1 MKNNRILALLLALV
15 MLISIA
21 MPAFAT
27 ETEESTESTEATESV
42 QRSELF
48 ETIYVENVDDL
59 QVLAKNCRLDTWSI
73 GKMVILKSDISL
85 DGTDFLPIPSF
96 GGIFDGNGHTIS
108 GLHIAENVTPA
119 GLFGQLQV
127 TGIIKDLTV
136 SGTVVPG
143 GDAQFVGGIVGENH
157 GTIANCTF
165 TGSIVGSSNTGGIA
179 GVNALTGKIAGCEA
193 SGTVI
198 GSDMTG
204 GIAGCN
210 LGVIGSS
217 TNKAYVNTVS
227 VDPTINPEDI
237 SFDFLTDYSK
247 LTSLDTSTAAMD
259 TGGIAGY
266 SSGIIES
273 CTNKASIGYPHIGY
287 NVGGIAG
294 RSCGYIHE
302 CENTAEIFGRKDVG
316 GIAGQMEPYIAKN
329 LTEST
334 LAKLQRQLDELDVLL
349 DAAMEHADGASD
361 SVVKRLNGIAG
372 SMGAAGSAAQD
383 IRTTGTISSTVT
395 GSGESGGEGSVTVTP
410 PQVEAGGGNGAG
422 GSLNVEVSPG
432 QGSIDVTTGSGG
444 EIHAGLTE
452 GGISGEGNTS
462 GNGSVDAQT
471 QISISTNMAG
481 LASSLYG
488 MAGQMSMLSGELD
501 GASDELMADV
511 ELIRAKINEITE
523 TGFELILGDGEE
535 DVIIDSSEINIDLIT
550 LGKVSYCTNSA
561 TVNGDINV
569 GGITGD
575 MGMEYTLDPEDDV
588 TVSIEGS
595 TRRKYEVK
603 AVVQHCENTGTVIAK
618 RNYAGGIAGK
628 MDLGLIASCES
639 YGTVSSESGNYVGG
653 IAGIGGSTIRHCFS
667 KCSLSGGKYIG
678 GIVGSGVEE
687 DRNGECSTV
696 AACYAIV
703 TITDYKQY
711 AGAIS
716 GAYAGTFLENY
727 FVSDELAGI
736 NRMSYTGC
744 AEPITYDELIA
755 WFTQTEDVIPEETTG
770 KATEETE
777 AADENA
783 AEAAE
788 GKDEGTTET
797 DPVIVVP
804 PMELPDEFRKFNLKF
819 VVDGEVIY
827 SEIFDYGA
835 SFGAEVFPEIPAKD
849 GYFAYWDRKEL
860 ENLKFD
866 TTVTAIYDPYI
877 TALQSS
883 DVRNGDRAV
892 FFVEGDF
899 GDEDGLTVS
908 SMALTSGK
916 FDLVDGIWDAVV
928 KSLTELELNT
938 EVVEQWQILLPDDG
952 LTEHTVRYLPPDG
965 NEDNMDVYILED
977 GEWVKTE
984 TKVIGSYVTF
994 PVEGNDV
1001 QIAVVSTMQTGWVW
1015 LVVALLGLILLVL
1028 IIRLVRKFVKPKP
1041 KALTASSEDGDSD
1054 EEAEGEEPI
1063 RVPPPARKRKPWLTV
1078 LLVILALLVGIG
1090 GTAAF
1095 FLLPD
1100 LMADKGA
1107 YEILKAYAEKE
1118 ELSMELQAEAIIDE
1132 KVYPITADLDRTVL
1146 DGKRVTAVSESGR
1159 SLYYSDGVVFLEN
1172 GDAYQIGTAFPDY
1185 SRLLE
1190 QTMALYKHVDIEEED
1205 GTYSITAEK
1214 SDAKAILELLIPS
1227 AATLLS
1233 DTDSLK
1239 VDLITDGG
1247 ELERIEFSG
1256 NGKLNDSDKT
1266 PYSVSAVLKIMD
1278 STRTVEIPE
1287 TISEAIRSGEYETME
1302 ALSDDLYRLANGWQD
1317 LMDADPLGADLSLSA
1332 DCGPLVLNESLQL
1345 YRWKDEEKEIFSVQE
1360 NGYALYFT
1368 DDTICDSKGNSIPA
1382 ASAANIDA
1390 AQLLDIAYTACMNAS
1405 ADSTVKG
1412 SQYIY
1417 TLSLNEEGME
1427 AVAYAIAP
1435 EAEKLNISFASG
1447 SIQVIILDE
1456 RIESV
1461 EITVSGSVQIVL
1473 SSADVSIGATLAFSG
1488 DSADATIPEAVKE
1501 ALQK

>member
-1 MKNNRILALLLALV
+1 MRNNRILALLLALV
-15 MLISIA
+15 MVLSIA

-27 ETEESTESTEATESV
+27 ETEENNEATEATEATQPEEV
-42 QRSELF
+42 F
-48 ETIYVENVDDL
+48 ETIYVEDADDL
-59 QVLAKNCRLDTWSI
+59 LELAENCRLDTWSL
-73 GKMVILKSDISL
+73 GKLVVLRADISL
-85 DGTDFLPIPSF
+85 DNVDFLPIPSF

-108 GLHIAENVTPA
+108 GLHITENVTPA

-127 TGIIKDLTV
+127 TGIIKNLTV
-136 SGTVVPG
+136 SGTMVPG
-143 GDAQFVGGIVGENH
+143 GDAQFVGGIVGENY
-157 GTIANCTF
+157 GTITDCAF
-165 TGSIVGSSNTGGIA
+165 TGSIVGSSNTGGIV
-179 GVNALTGKIAGCEA
+179 GINTLTGKIAGCEA

-217 TNKAYVNTVS
+217 VNKAYVNTVS
-227 VDPTINPEDI
+227 LDPTIDPEDI
-237 SFDFLTDYSK
+237 TFDFLTDYSK

-266 SSGIIES
+266 SSSIIES

-287 NVGGIAG
+287 NVGGIVG
-294 RSCGYIHE
+294 RNCGYVHS

-329 LTEST
+329 LTESAV
-334 LAKLQRQLDELDVLL
+334 AKLQRQLDELDVLL
-349 DAAMEHADGASD
+349 DAAMEHADGAAD
-361 SVVKRLNGIAG
+361 SVVKRLQGIAG
-372 SMGAAGSAAQD
+372 SMGSASAAAKNIQ
-383 IRTTGTISSTVT
+383 TTGTISSSVS
-395 GSGESGGEGSVTVTP
+395 GSGESSGEGGITVTP
-410 PQVEAGGGNGAG
+410 A
-422 GSLNVEVSPG
+422 
-432 QGSIDVTTGSGG
+432 
-444 EIHAGLTE
+444 
-452 GGISGEGNTS
+452 EGNTGGSVNVGDGSVSVEIGGSISS
-462 GNGSVDAQT
+462 GIEGSGNSSANGSVDAQT
-471 QISISTNMAG
+471 QINITTNLGG
-481 LASSLYG
+481 LASALGG
-488 MAGQMSMLSGELD
+488 MSGQMSMLSGEMA
-501 GASDELMADV
+501 GASEELQADV

-523 TGFELILGDGEE
+523 TGFELILDDGED

-550 LGKVSYCTNSA
+550 LGKVSYCSNSA
-561 TVNGDINV
+561 TINGDINV
-569 GGITGD
+569 GGIAGD

-588 TVSIEGS
+588 TINIDGS

-603 AVVQHCENTGTVIAK
+603 AVIQHCENTGAVIAK

-628 MDLGLIASCES
+628 QDLGLIAQCES
-639 YGTVSSESGNYVGG
+639 YGAVSSESGNYVGG
-653 IAGIGGSTIRHCFS
+653 IAGIGGSVIRHSFA
-667 KCSLSGGKYIG
+667 KCTLSGGKYIG

-687 DRNGECSTV
+687 DRNGESSTV
-696 AACYAIV
+696 VACYAIV

-727 FVSDELAGI
+727 FVSEELAGI

-744 AEPITYDELIA
+744 AEPITYDELITL
-755 WFTQTEDVIPEETTG
+755 FTKTEEVIPEESTG
-770 KATEETE
+770 ETTEETTE
-777 AADENA
+777 ETNEETETVDESA
-783 AEAAE
+783 AEETEDEEEENTQAE
-788 GKDEGTTET
+788 
-797 DPVIVVP
+797 PVIVVP
-804 PMELPDEFRKFNLKF
+804 PMELPDEFKKFNLKF

-835 SFGAEVFPEIPAKD
+835 SFGAEVFPEIPAKA
-849 GYFAYWDRKEL
+849 GYFAYWDRTEL

-899 GDEDGLTVS
+899 GESDALAVS
-908 SMALTSGK
+908 SMALTSGE
-916 FDLVDGIWDAVV
+916 FDLVDGIWDAIVT
-928 KSLTELELNT
+928 SLTEMELNT

-994 PVEGNDV
+994 PVAENDV

-1015 LVVALLGLILLVL
+1015 LIVALLGLILLVL

-1041 KALTASSEDGDSD
+1041 KAIAASSEDVDSD
-1054 EEAEGEEPI
+1054 EEAEAEEPI
-1063 RVPPPARKRKPWLTV
+1063 RVPPPVRKRKPWLTV

-1100 LMADKGA
+1100 LIADKGA

-1118 ELSMELQAEAIIDE
+1118 ELSMELQAEAIINE
-1132 KVYPITADLDRTVL
+1132 KGYPITASLDRTML
-1146 DGKRVTAVSESGR
+1146 DDKRVTVISESGR
-1159 SLYYSDGVVFLEN
+1159 ILCYSDGVVFLEN

-1190 QTMALYKHVDIEEED
+1190 QTMALYKHVDIEEND

-1214 SDAKAILELLIPS
+1214 GDARAILELLIPS
-1227 AATLLS
+1227 AASLLS

-1239 VDLITDGG
+1239 VDLITDDG
-1247 ELERIEFSG
+1247 ELERIEFTGS
-1256 NGKLNDSDKT
+1256 GKLNDGEKT
-1266 PYSVSAVLKIMD
+1266 GYSVSAALKIMD

-1287 TISEAIRSGEYETME
+1287 TVSEAIRSGEYETME

-1317 LMDADPLGADLSLSA
+1317 LMSADPLGAELILSA
-1332 DCGPLVLNESLQL
+1332 DCGPLVLNESLEL
-1345 YRWKDEEKEIFSVQE
+1345 YRWDFGEEEIFSVQE

-1368 DDTICDSKGNSIPA
+1368 DDTICDSKGNSIPT

-1390 AQLLDIAYTACMNAS
+1390 ARLLDIAYTACMNAS

-1473 SSADVSIGATLAFSG
+1473 SSADVSIGAKLEFSG
-1488 DSADATIPEAVKE
+1488 DSVDATIPEVVKE

>member
-1 MKNNRILALLLALV
+1 MMKNNRRFALLLAVIMVL
-15 MLISIA
+15 SIA
-21 MPAFAT
+21 MPVFAT
-27 ETEESTESTEATESV
+27 ETEEETETTEATEAT
-42 QRSELF
+42 QRSEVF
-48 ETIYVENVDDL
+48 ETIYVEDADDL
-59 QVLAKNCRLDTWSI
+59 MELAENCRLDTWSV
-73 GKMVILKSDISL
+73 GKLVILKADLSL
-85 DGTDFLPIPSF
+85 DNVDFLPIPTF
-96 GGIFDGNGHTIS
+96 GGIFDGNGHMIS
-108 GLHIAENVTPA
+108 GLHITENVTPA
-119 GLFGQLQV
+119 GLFGELRA
-127 TGIIKDLTV
+127 TGIIKNLTV
-136 SGTVVPG
+136 SGNVVPG
-143 GDAQFVGGIVGENH
+143 GDAQFVGGIVGENY
-157 GTIANCTF
+157 GTITDCTF

-179 GVNALTGKIAGCEA
+179 GVNALTGKIAGCQT
-193 SGTVI
+193 SGTI
-198 GSDMTG
+198 LGSDMTG

-210 LGVIGSS
+210 LGIMVSCE
-217 TNKAYVNTVS
+217 NKAYVNTIS

-273 CTNKASIGYPHIGY
+273 CKNKASIGYPHIGY
-287 NVGGIAG
+287 NVGGIVG
-294 RSCGYIHE
+294 RNCGYVHS

-329 LTEST
+329 LTESAV
-334 LAKLQRQLDELDVLL
+334 AKLQRQLDELDVLL
-349 DAAMEHADGASD
+349 DAAMEHADGAS
-361 SVVKRLNGIAG
+361 STITNRLNGIAG
-372 SMGAAGSAAQD
+372 AMNSAGSAAQD
-383 IRTTGTISSTVT
+383 IRTTGTISSTIT
-395 GSGESGGEGSVTVTP
+395 GSGESGADGSVTVTS
-410 PQVEAGGGNGAG
+410 PQVEVGGSNGAG
-422 GSLNVEVSPG
+422 GSLNMEVSPG
-432 QGSIDVTTGSGG
+432 SGSLDMSTGTGG

-452 GGISGEGNTS
+452 GGVSGEGNTS
-462 GNGSVDAQT
+462 ASGTVDAQT

-488 MAGQMSMLSGELD
+488 MAGQMSMLSGEMS
-501 GASDELMADV
+501 GASDELKADV

-523 TGFELILGDGEE
+523 TGFEMIMGYGED
-535 DVIIDSSEINIDLIT
+535 DVIIDSSEIDIDLIT
-550 LGKVSYCTNSA
+550 LGKVSYCTNRA
-561 TVNGDINV
+561 AINGDINV
-569 GGITGD
+569 GGIAGD
-575 MGMEYTLDPEDDV
+575 MGMEYALDPEDDV
-588 TVSIEGS
+588 TINVDNS

-603 AVVQHCENTGTVIAK
+603 AVIQHCDNTGTVIAK

-628 MDLGLIASCES
+628 QDLGLIAQCES

-653 IAGIGGSTIRHCFS
+653 ITGICGSTVRHSFA
-667 KCSLSGGKYIG
+667 KCTLSGGKYIG

-696 AACYAIV
+696 VACYAIV

-716 GAYAGTFLENY
+716 GFYAGTYLENY
-727 FVSDELAGI
+727 FVSEDLAGI
-736 NRMSYTGC
+736 NRRSYTGC
-744 AEPITYDELIA
+744 AEPITYDELITLFA
-755 WFTQTEDVIPEETTG
+755 RTEETTG
-770 KATEETE
+770 ETE
-777 AADENA
+777 AADESA
-783 AEAAE
+783 REETE
-788 GKDEGTTET
+788 GEEEETAQTE
-797 DPVIVVP
+797 PIIVVP
-804 PMELPDEFRKFNLKF
+804 PMELPDEFKKFNLKF
-819 VVDGEVIY
+819 VVDGEVVY

-849 GYFAYWDRKEL
+849 GYYGYWDRTDL
-860 ENLKFD
+860 NNLKFD
-866 TTVTAIYDPYI
+866 TTVTAVYDPYI
-877 TALQSS
+877 SALESS
-883 DVRNGDRAV
+883 DMRNGDRAV

-899 GDEDGLTVS
+899 GDTDALSVQ
-908 SMALTSGK
+908 SMPLQSGE

-952 LTEHTVRYLPPDG
+952 LTEHTVRYVPPDG

-1041 KALTASSEDGDSD
+1041 KAIAASSEDVDSD
-1054 EEAEGEEPI
+1054 EEAEAEEPI
-1063 RVPPPARKRKPWLTV
+1063 RVPPPVRKRKPWLTV

-1100 LMADKGA
+1100 LIADKGA

-1118 ELSMELQAEAIIDE
+1118 ELSMELQAEAIINE
-1132 KVYPITADLDRTVL
+1132 KGYPITASLDRTML
-1146 DGKRVTAVSESGR
+1146 DDKRVTVISESGR
-1159 SLYYSDGVVFLEN
+1159 ILCYSDGVVFLEN

-1190 QTMALYKHVDIEEED
+1190 QTMALYKHVDIEEND

-1214 SDAKAILELLIPS
+1214 GDARAILELLIPS
-1227 AATLLS
+1227 AASLLS

-1239 VDLITDGG
+1239 VDLITDDG
-1247 ELERIEFSG
+1247 ELERIEFTGS
-1256 NGKLNDSDKT
+1256 GKLNDGEKT
-1266 PYSVSAVLKIMD
+1266 GYSVSAALKIMD

-1287 TISEAIRSGEYETME
+1287 TVSEAIRSGEYETME

-1317 LMDADPLGADLSLSA
+1317 LMSADPLGAELILSA
-1332 DCGPLVLNESLQL
+1332 DCGPLVLNESLEL
-1345 YRWKDEEKEIFSVQE
+1345 YRWDFGEEEIFSVQE

-1368 DDTICDSKGNSIPA
+1368 DDTICDSKGNSIPT

-1390 AQLLDIAYTACMNAS
+1390 ARLLDIAYTACMNAS

-1473 SSADVSIGATLAFSG
+1473 SSADVSIGAKLEFSG
-1488 DSADATIPEAVKE
+1488 DSVDATIPEVVKE